1 MSGNSLETGGGFFAP
16 SGMMSAFLAANW
28 WAVALRGVFGILFGI
43 LALLL
48 PGVTL
53 LALIYWF
60 AAYMLVDGV
69 FAIASG
75 IRAGIAGGRW
85 GALIIGGVVDFIA
98 GAIAFLWPGATL
110 LALVWICAAWAIV
123 SGAFLLSAV
132 FRLHASHG
140 KWWLALGG
148 VISVVWGILLFIEPI
163 SGAIVMTWWLGIY
176 AILFGAALL
185 ALSFRLRHH
194 HRVAPPHDAAAPL
207 HP

>member
-1 MSGNSLETGGGFFAP
+1 MSGNSLDTGAGFFAP
-16 SGMMSAFLAANW
+16 SGVMSRFLAANW

-48 PGVTL
+48 PGATL
-53 LALIYWF
+53 LALIFWF

-75 IRAGIAGGRW
+75 IRAGVAGGRW
-85 GALIIGGVVDFIA
+85 GALIFEGVVDFIA
-98 GAIAFLWPGATL
+98 GAIAFLWPRETL
-110 LALVWICAAWAIV
+110 LILIWICAAWAIV
-123 SGAFLLSAV
+123 SGIFMLSAV

-163 SGAIVMTWWLGIY
+163 TGAVVMTW
-176 AILFGAALL
+176 
-185 ALSFRLRHH
+185 
-194 HRVAPPHDAAAPL
+194 
-207 HP
+207 